1 MKVQS
6 VLDALKDEDPNSEVM
21 IQWFTK
27 AHVEANTNEQYT
39 TEHWEM
45 AVRLFDK
52 WGMGMDEFEVLPCL
66 RDAKER
72 LEVAR

>member
-1 MKVQS
+1 MKVQL

-27 AHVEANTNEQYT
+27 EYVEASTNEQYT

-52 WGMGMDEFEVLPCL
+52 WDMGMDEFEVLPCL
-66 RDAKER
+66 QEAKDR
-72 LEVAR
+72 LEVAQ